1 MSEEVDFD
9 VIVIGGGVAGAVCAY
24 TLANKGR
31 EVLHR
36 GCSFMRGK

>member
-24 TLANKGR
+24 TLAGPGR
-31 EVLHR
+31 EVLPVAR
-36 GCSFMRGK
+36 GAAPD